1 MSDSTAEVT
10 QSSTLDDAYFDR
22 NQAVQ
27 AFARLAL
34 ARGWVVGLRTDPAE
48 PDWPILYVD
57 IPGQG
62 QVSWHL
68 PRREVLGEWPVY
80 PGVWDGSGLAEKRSR
95 LAAAFLTPLITGD

>member
-1 MSDSTAEVT
+1 MSAT
-10 QSSTLDDAYFDR
+10 QSSTLDEAYFDR

-34 ARGWVVGLRTDPAE
+34 AQGWRAGLRTDPAE

-68 PRREVLGEWPVY
+68 PKAEVTGDWPAYPAEW
-80 PGVWDGSGLAEKRSR
+80 DETGLAVKRQR
-95 LAAAFLTPLITGD
+95 LSGFLTGPG

>member
-1 MSDSTAEVT
+1 MSAT
-10 QSSTLDDAYFDR
+10 QSTTLEEAYFDR

-34 ARGWVVGLRTDPAE
+34 AQDWSVGLLPNPAE

-57 IPGQG
+57 IPGKG

-68 PRREVLGEWPVY
+68 PRAEIIGDWPAY
-80 PGVWDGSGLAEKRSR
+80 PALWDGTGLEVKRQR
-95 LAAAFLTPLITGD
+95 LATFLQQ